1 MQKQIH
7 EFNQNGKIP
16 DKVELAKLGISLVE
30 FFFELIKKAPNKEKR
45 LQILEAF
52 MKVNTTE
59 VENLKQRLDKVEG
72 LIEELLNR

>member
-7 EFNQNGKIP
+7 EFNQTGKIP
-16 DKVELAKLGISLVE
+16 DIAELAKIGVTIGE

-52 MKVNTTE
+52 MQKDIAE
-59 VENLKQRLDKVEG
+59 KEELKQRLENVEE
-72 LIEELLNR
+72 LIKELLNR

>member
-7 EFNQNGKIP
+7 EFNQTGKIP
-16 DKVELAKLGISLVE
+16 DKVELVKIGVTLVE
-30 FFFELIKKAPNKEKR
+30 FFYELIKKAPNKEKR

-59 VENLKQRLDKVEG
+59 VEELKNRLDKVEG
-72 LIEELLNR
+72 LLEELLNR

>member
-7 EFNQNGKIP
+7 EFNQTGKIP
-16 DKVELAKLGISLVE
+16 DIAELAKIGVTIGE

-45 LQILEAF
+45 LQILETF
-52 MKVNTTE
+52 MKVNTSDVAE
-59 VENLKQRLDKVEG
+59 LKDRLDKVEG

>member
-7 EFNQNGKIP
+7 EFNQTGKIP
-16 DKVELAKLGISLVE
+16 EIVELAKIGVTIGE

-52 MKVNTTE
+52 MQKDI
-59 VENLKQRLDKVEG
+59 VEKEELKQRLDNVEG
-72 LIEELLNR
+72 LIKELLNR